1 MRLMAKEEDIYKLM
15 DVRDRYLYGTGLC
28 LAAAAV
34 SGYLMM
40 QQVYPLD
47 CLYFAVAFG
56 IGSILCLC
64 RAWKTSRQVM
74 EAGCCYL
81 ELDGE
86 SLAVCQPEQN
96 GRYESCRIFYNEME
110 KIVEGSRRGIPEFY
124 VVTGPEQNRESFIL
138 LDEEEQARQIFCV
151 KSLGYGNE
159 EFKSFYQRLR
169 WEVPGKVRVIG
180 TKYQTVWDRKKK
192 YKGLYVVLVFALC
205 YLVPKLFIVL
215 EIFRK

>member
-15 DVRDRYLYGTGLC
+15 DVRDRYLYGAGLF

-40 QQVYPLD
+40 QQIFFWD
-47 CLYFAVAFG
+47 CLYFTAVFG
-56 IGSILCLC
+56 FCSILCLC
-64 RAWKTSRQVM
+64 LAGKTGRQVM

-124 VVTGPEQNRESFIL
+124 VVTGKAADRESFIFMPR
-138 LDEEEQARQIFCV
+138 E
-151 KSLGYGNE
+151 KSLI
-159 EFKSFYQRLR
+159 SFFSGRLNLSR
-169 WEVPGKVRVIG
+169 
-180 TKYQTVWDRKKK
+180 
-192 YKGLYVVLVFALC
+192 
-205 YLVPKLFIVL
+205 
-215 EIFRK
+215 

>member
-15 DVRDRYLYGTGLC
+15 DVRERYLYGSGLC

-40 QQVYPLD
+40 QQMYPLD

-56 IGSILCLC
+56 LGSVLCLC

-81 ELDGE
+81 EIDGE

-96 GRYESCRIFYNEME
+96 GRYESCRIFYKEME

-124 VVTGPEQNRESFIL
+124 IVASPDQNRESFIL

-151 KSLGYGNE
+151 RSLGYKTE

-192 YKGLYVVLVFALC
+192 CKGVYVVLMIMLC
-205 YLVPKLFIVL
+205 YMVPKLLFVL
-215 EIFRK
+215 EIF

>member
-15 DVRDRYLYGTGLC
+15 DIRDRYLYGAGLC

-34 SGYLMM
+34 SGYLLMHRIF
-40 QQVYPLD
+40 PWD
-47 CLYFAVAFG
+47 CLYLAAAFG
-56 IGSILCLC
+56 LGSLLCLC
-64 RAWKTSRQVM
+64 RSWKTGGRVM

-124 VVTGPEQNRESFIL
+124 VVTGKAPDRESFIL
-138 LDEEEQARQIFCV
+138 LDEEEQVRQIFCV
-151 KSLGYGNE
+151 RSLGYGKE
-159 EFKSFYQRLR
+159 EFKNFYRRLR

-180 TKYQTVWDRKKK
+180 TRHQTVWDRKKK
-192 YKGLYVVLVFALC
+192 RKWLYVTLAFALC
-205 YLVPKLFIVL
+205 YLIPKLLFVL
-215 EIFRK
+215 EII

>member
-15 DVRDRYLYGTGLC
+15 DVRDRYLYGAGLL

-34 SGYLMM
+34 SGYLLM
-40 QQVYPLD
+40 QQIFYWD
-47 CLYFAVAFG
+47 CLYFTAVFG
-56 IGSILCLC
+56 TGTIICL
-64 RAWKTSRQVM
+64 RQAWKTDRQVM
-74 EAGCCYL
+74 EEGCCYL

-124 VVTGPEQNRESFIL
+124 VVTGKAADRESFIL

-151 KSLGYGNE
+151 RSLGYGNE
-159 EFKSFYQRLR
+159 EFKNFYRKLR

-180 TKYQTVWDRKKK
+180 TGHQTVWDRKKK
-192 YKGLYVVLVFALC
+192 CKGVYVVLAFVLC
-205 YLVPKLFIVL
+205 YLIPKLLLVL
-215 EIFRK
+215 EIL

>member
-15 DVRDRYLYGTGLC
+15 DARDRYLYGAGLC
-28 LAAAAV
+28 LTAAAV

-40 QQVYPLD
+40 RQVFFWD
-47 CLYFAVAFG
+47 CLYFTAVFG
-56 IGSILCLC
+56 FCSILCLYL
-64 RAWKTSRQVM
+64 AGKTGRQVM

-96 GRYESCRIFYNEME
+96 GRYESCRIFYKEME

-124 VVTGPEQNRESFIL
+124 VVTGKAADRESFIL

-151 KSLGYGNE
+151 RSLGYGNE
-159 EFKSFYQRLR
+159 EFKNFYRRLR

-180 TKYQTVWDRKKK
+180 TRHQTVWDRKKK
-192 YKGLYVVLVFALC
+192 HKGVYVVLAVVLC
-205 YLVPKLFIVL
+205 YLIPKLLLVL
-215 EIFRK
+215 EIL

>member
-15 DVRDRYLYGTGLC
+15 DVRDRYLYGAGLF

-40 QQVYPLD
+40 QQIFPWD
-47 CLYFAVAFG
+47 CLYFTAVFG
-56 IGSILCLC
+56 FCSILCLC
-64 RAWKTSRQVM
+64 LAGKTGRQVM

-124 VVTGPEQNRESFIL
+124 VVTGRPSDRESFIL

-151 KSLGYGNE
+151 RSLGYGNE
-159 EFKSFYQRLR
+159 EFKNFYRKLR

-180 TKYQTVWDRKKK
+180 TGHQTVWDRKKK
-192 YKGLYVVLVFALC
+192 CKGVYVVLAFVLC
-205 YLVPKLFIVL
+205 YLIPKLLLVL
-215 EIFRK
+215 EIL